1 MPITYRV
8 DKGSAL
14 TYQELDDNFRAVAG
28 NPNVRWLKVTSAEL
42 DQTLNIIPGSGDP
55 DTFLRWK
62 NVAHPDADHFS
73 LSAENSIV
81 TFVKNGVYR
90 INANVVISFLG
101 DSSFTNSI
109 EMQILKNDQPISKV
123 FHIPNKDT
131 ESSQSLVLQTIEE
144 FAVSDTLKVRL
155 VAKDA
160 GSNVS
165 YSITEDE
172 GELVLEWA
180 GYNP

>member
-1 MPITYRV
+1 MPTTYRL

-14 TYQELDDNFRAVAG
+14 TYQELDDNFREAAG
-28 NPNVRWLKVTSAEL
+28 NPNVRWLKIKSAEL
-42 DQTLNIIPGSGDP
+42 DQTLNIIPGDGDS
-55 DTFLRWK
+55 DTLLKWK
-62 NVAHPDADHFS
+62 NVAHTDAAHFS
-73 LSAENSIV
+73 LAVQNSII
-81 TFVKNGVYR
+81 TFEKNGVYR

-101 DSSFTNSI
+101 DSSITNSI
-109 EMQILKNDQPISKV
+109 EMQILKNDQTISKV
-123 FHIPNKDT
+123 FHIPNRDT

-144 FAVSDTLKVRL
+144 FSTSDTLKIKL
-155 VAKDA
+155 LAKDA